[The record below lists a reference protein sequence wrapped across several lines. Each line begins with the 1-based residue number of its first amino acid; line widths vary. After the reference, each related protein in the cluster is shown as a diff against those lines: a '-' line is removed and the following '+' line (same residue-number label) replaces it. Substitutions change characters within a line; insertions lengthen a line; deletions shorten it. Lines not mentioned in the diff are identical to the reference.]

1 MGLSYLLRRAVQIR
15 PDHTALIFQDRRQTW
30 AAFHQRVIR
39 LGGGLKSLGVG
50 PDDRVAAI
58 MDNSDRYTETLIAT
72 PWIGGVIVGLN
83 VRWSIGELR
92 DALREAAPKV
102 LLLDDGNLAVGRVL
116 AAELGIP
123 VVFAGDGPCPEGPW
137 PNGMAE
143 YEALIAGSDPAED
156 VGRTGRD
163 LFTINYTGGTTGRS
177 KGVMLCH
184 ANSVSCALSGIADG
198 LFTESAVYLTAMP
211 MFHTGGIWP
220 WVSCMTSGA
229 TTVLLPGFDAE
240 NVLRAIETHRV
251 TESLLVPT
259 MIQRLI
265 EHPRLGDY
273 DISSFTQI
281 LYGASPITESLLDR
295 ALAALPQAK
304 FVQCYGMTELSPLAA
319 TLPHENLLG
328 EHRKTGR
335 YRAAG
340 RAIPAVEIDIRD
352 EDDNPVPRRTVG
364 QILMRGPNLML
375 GYWNWPEE
383 TEKAL
388 KGGWMHTGDG
398 GYMDEDGFIYVVDR
412 VKDMIISGGENV
424 FSVEVE
430 NIIAL
435 HPAVQSCAVIGIPHE
450 EWIETVHAIVVPHAG
465 QTADAAEIIA
475 HCRARIAHY
484 KCPRSVEFR
493 AEPLPLSAAGKVLK
507 RELRAEFLSRSAN

>member
-1 MGLSYLLRRAVQIR
+1 MGLSYMLRRAVQIR
-15 PDHTALIFQDRRQTW
+15 PDHTALIFQDRRQSW
-30 AAFHQRVIR
+30 AEFHQRVIR
-39 LGGGLKSLGVG
+39 LAGGLKALGVG

-58 MDNSDRYTETLIAT
+58 MDNSDRYTETLMAT

-83 VRWSIGELR
+83 VRWSVGELR
-92 DALREAAPKV
+92 EALREAAPKV
-102 LLLDDGNLAVGRVL
+102 LLLDDSNLAVGRAL
-116 AAELGIP
+116 AAEMGIS
-123 VVFAGDGPCPEGPW
+123 VIFAGDGDCPD
-137 PNGMAE
+137 GMVA
-143 YEALIAGSDPAED
+143 YEALIAASEPAED

-163 LFTINYTGGTTGRS
+163 LFTINYTGGTTGRA

-184 ANSVSCALSGIADG
+184 ANSVSCALSSLADG
-198 LFTESAVYLTAMP
+198 LFTENAVYLTAMP

-220 WVSCMTSGA
+220 WVSCMASGA

-240 NVLRAIETHRV
+240 TVLRAIETEKV

-265 EHPRLGDY
+265 EHPKFRNY
-273 DISSFTQI
+273 DTSSFTQV
-281 LYGASPITESLLDR
+281 LYGASPITESLLDK
-295 ALAALPQAK
+295 ALAALPHTR
-304 FVQCYGMTELSPLAA
+304 FTQCYGMTELSPLAA
-319 TLPHENLLG
+319 VLRHENLLG
-328 EHRKTGR
+328 EHRRTGR

-340 RAIPAVEIDIRD
+340 RAIAAVEIEICD
-352 EDDNPVPRRTVG
+352 EDDKPVPRRTVG

-398 GYMDEDGFIYVVDR
+398 GFMDEDGFIHVVDR
-412 VKDMIISGGENV
+412 VKDMIISGGENI

-430 NIIAL
+430 NVIAQ

-450 EWIETVHAIVVPHAG
+450 EWIETVHAIVISHAE
-465 QTADAAEIIA
+465 AAVDAAEIIA

-484 KCPRSVEFR
+484 KCPRSVELR

-507 RELRAEFLSRSAN
+507 RELRAEFLSRSAK

>member
-1 MGLSYLLRRAVQIR
+1 MGLSYMLRRAVQIR
-15 PDHTALIFQDRRQTW
+15 PDHTALIFQDRRRSW
-30 AAFHQRVIR
+30 AEFHQRVIR
-39 LGGGLKSLGVG
+39 LAGGLKSLGVG

-58 MDNSDRYTETLIAT
+58 MDNSDRYTETLMAT

-83 VRWSIGELR
+83 VRWSVGELR

-102 LLLDDGNLAVGRVL
+102 LLLDDSNLAVGRAL
-116 AAELGIP
+116 AAETGIT
-123 VVFAGDGPCPEGPW
+123 VVFAGDGPCPD
-137 PNGMAE
+137 GMVA
-143 YEALIAGSDPAED
+143 YEALIADSGPAED

-163 LFTINYTGGTTGRS
+163 LFTINYTGGTTGRA

-184 ANSVSCALSGIADG
+184 ANSVSCALSSLADG
-198 LFTESAVYLTAMP
+198 LFTENAVYLTAMP

-220 WVSCMTSGA
+220 WVSCMASGA
-229 TTVLLPGFDAE
+229 ATVLLPGFDAE
-240 NVLRAIETHRV
+240 TVLRAIETERV

-265 EHPRLGDY
+265 EHPKFKEY
-273 DISSFTQI
+273 DTSSFTQI
-281 LYGASPITESLLDR
+281 LYGASPITEALLDR
-295 ALAALPQAK
+295 ALAALPQTR
-304 FVQCYGMTELSPLAA
+304 FTQCYGMTELSPLAA
-319 TLPHENLLG
+319 VLRHENLLG
-328 EHRKTGR
+328 EHRRTGR

-340 RAIPAVEIDIRD
+340 RAIAAVEIEICD
-352 EDDNPVPRRTVG
+352 EDDKPVPRRTVG

-398 GYMDEDGFIYVVDR
+398 GFMDEDGFIHVVDR
-412 VKDMIISGGENV
+412 VKDMIISGGENI

-430 NIIAL
+430 NVIAQ
-435 HPAVQSCAVIGIPHE
+435 HPAVQSCAVIGIPHA
-450 EWIETVHAIVVPHAG
+450 EWIETVHAIIVPHAG
-465 QTADAAEIIA
+465 VAADAAEIIA

-507 RELRAEFLSRSAN
+507 RELRAEFLRRVGN

>member
-1 MGLSYLLRRAVQIR
+1 MGLSYMLRRALQIR
-15 PDHTALIFQDRRQTW
+15 PDHTALIFKDRRQSW
-30 AAFHQRVIR
+30 AEFHQRVIR
-39 LGGGLKSLGVG
+39 LAGGLKSLGVG

-58 MDNSDRYTETLIAT
+58 MDNSDRYTETLMAT

-83 VRWSIGELR
+83 VRWSVGELR

-102 LLLDDGNLAVGRVL
+102 LLLDDSNLAVGRVL
-116 AAELGIP
+116 AQELGVKVI
-123 VVFAGDGPCPEGPW
+123 FAGDGPCPD
-137 PNGMAE
+137 GMVA
-143 YEALIAGSDPAED
+143 YETLIAASQPAED
-156 VGRTGRD
+156 AGRTGRD
-163 LFTINYTGGTTGRS
+163 LFTINYTGGTTGRA

-184 ANSVSCALSGIADG
+184 ANSVSCALSSLADG
-198 LFTESAVYLTAMP
+198 LFTENAVYLTAMP

-220 WVSCMTSGA
+220 WVSCMASGA

-240 NVLRAIETHRV
+240 AVLRAVETERV

-265 EHPRLGDY
+265 EHPRFNDY
-273 DISSFTQI
+273 DTSSFTQI
-281 LYGASPITESLLDR
+281 LYGASPITEALLDR
-295 ALAALPQAK
+295 ALAALPHTR
-304 FVQCYGMTELSPLAA
+304 FTQCYGMTELSPLAA
-319 TLPHENLLG
+319 VLRHENLLG
-328 EHRKTGR
+328 EHRRTGR

-340 RAIPAVEIDIRD
+340 RAIAGVEIEICD

-398 GYMDEDGFIYVVDR
+398 GFMDEDGFIHVVDR
-412 VKDMIISGGENV
+412 VKDMIISGGENI

-430 NIIAL
+430 NVIAQ

-450 EWIETVHAIVVPHAG
+450 EWIETVHAIIVPHAG
-465 QTADAAEIIA
+465 VAVEAAEIIA

-484 KCPRSVEFR
+484 KCPRSVELR

-507 RELRAEFLSRSAN
+507 RELRAEFLRRAGAK